1 MDAYLDI
8 QKRLPQRDVPGV
20 VRTAVE
26 SDLPWINVLYRDNR
40 RLLGYFPKGAME
52 GSLADGRILVY
63 ERGGEILGYL
73 LWGGTATHSKIFHLV
88 IEQQSR
94 RKLHGVRALL
104 GAFLASRPLTSRLVS
119 LRCRIDNV
127 ATLFWGAVGFVPVS
141 FEASVGS
148 GLRPIIRWVLPLH
161 VGIAGQK
168 TVKAIEAWQMVLARG
183 GGKGVR
189 EAIKLCWGV
198 ESRVLYPL
206 GEWLSLPAM
215 LEHQLACEQADT
227 PLLGGSTT
235 SDSSLSPHSVS
246 RKPLISTGGNLAG
259 PDATIVMDSF
269 LRSGSQ

>member
-1 MDAYLDI
+1 MDAYLDL
-8 QKRLPQRDVPGV
+8 QKRLPQRDEPGL

-40 RLLGYFPKGAME
+40 RQLGYFPKGAME
-52 GSLADGRILVY
+52 GSLFDGRIMVY
-63 ERGGEILGYL
+63 ERGREILGYL
-73 LWGGTATHSKIFHLV
+73 LWGGTESHSKIFHLV
-88 IEQQSR
+88 IEQQAR

-141 FEASVGS
+141 FETSVGS

-168 TVKAIEAWQMVLARG
+168 VSKALEAWQLALARG
-183 GGKGVR
+183 GGRGVAD
-189 EAIKLCWGV
+189 AIKLCWGV
-198 ESRVLYPL
+198 EPRVLYPL

-215 LEHQLACEQADT
+215 LEQQQAGEVSGRT
-227 PLLGGSTT
+227 PVCGPV
-235 SDSSLSPHSVS
+235 SDDNRVLPGDNLS
-246 RKPLISTGGNLAG
+246 G
-259 PDATIVMDSF
+259 PGRTIVITSYV
-269 LRSGSQ
+269 R

>member
-1 MDAYLDI
+1 MDAYLDL
-8 QKRLPQRDVPGV
+8 QRRLPQRDVPGV

-40 RLLGYFPKGAME
+40 RQLGYFPKGAME

-73 LWGGTATHSKIFHLV
+73 LWGGTESHSKIFHLV

-104 GAFLASRPLTSRLVS
+104 GAFLSSRPLTSRLVS

-141 FEASVGS
+141 FETSVGS

-168 TVKAIEAWQMVLARG
+168 TTKAIEAWQLALARG
-183 GGKGVR
+183 GGRGVAD
-189 EAIKLCWGV
+189 AIKLCWGV
-198 ESRVLYPL
+198 EPRVLYPL
-206 GEWLSLPAM
+206 GEWLSLPAI
-215 LEHQLACEQADT
+215 LESQLTGEVVGRPELVGRRID
-227 PLLGGSTT
+227 
-235 SDSSLSPHSVS
+235 DNSLSPQSVS
-246 RKPLISTGGNLAG
+246 RNPRISTGGNLAG
-259 PDATIVMDSF
+259 PEATIVIDSF